1 MNEDSMKKWINKAEI
16 YCSAAERC
24 PSEVTDKLRKW
35 GADEEQIPAIIAHLE
50 KERYLDAVRFC
61 RFFVRDKY
69 RFNQWGRLKI
79 IQMLRLKQLD
89 SVQIQEGLEEI
100 DEEEYLRVLDRLLK
114 QKARSVKAVSEY
126 ERNAKLIRFAAGR
139 GFTMDEILKVVKQV
153 NSDGSVDGF

>member
-114 QKARSVKAVSEY
+114 QKARSVKAASEY

-153 NSDGSVDGF
+153 NSDESVDGF

>member
-1 MNEDSMKKWINKAEI
+1 MNEDSVKKWINKAEI

-24 PSEVTDKLRKW
+24 PSEVMEKLRRW
-35 GADEEQIPAIIAHLE
+35 GADEEQLPAVIAHLE
-50 KERYLDAVRFC
+50 KERYLDAARFC

-79 IQMLRLKQLD
+79 AQALRMKQLD
-89 SVQIQEGLEEI
+89 SGQIQEGLEEI
-100 DEEEYLRVLDRLLK
+100 DEEEYFQVLERLLK
-114 QKARSVKAVSEY
+114 QKARSVKAASEY

-153 NSDGSVDGF
+153 DADESMGRF

>member
-1 MNEDSMKKWINKAEI
+1 MSEDILKKWINKAED

-24 PSEVTDKLRKW
+24 PSEVMDKLRRW
-35 GADEEQIPAIIAHLE
+35 GADEEQIPVIVAHLE

-79 IQMLRLKQLD
+79 AQALRMKQLD
-89 SVQIQEGLEEI
+89 SAQIQEGLEEI
-100 DEEEYLRVLDRLLK
+100 DESEYFQGLERVLK
-114 QKARSVKAVSEY
+114 QKARSVKAASEY

-153 NSDGSVDGF
+153 GADESVDGF

>member
-153 NSDGSVDGF
+153 NSDESVDGF